1 MGVRLALAALAAFV
15 IAVVSTP
22 AQAQPLLRV
31 AVGQTGSTV
40 GARSAEALSQT
51 LATELA
57 ARADVEL
64 ATGIRAQI
72 VVGGAVVA
80 FERTSRGDQ
89 IEIHCEV
96 SLIVSDARGGAIRAM
111 LRGRGGARG
120 SNPAQLSRDAL
131 RAAVRG
137 ALRPLASQLQP
148 RLLAER

>member
-1 MGVRLALAALAAFV
+1 MAGVLSRAALAAFV

-22 AQAQPLLRV
+22 VQAQSLLRV

-40 GARSAEALSQT
+40 GARSAEALSET
-51 LATELA
+51 LQAELA
-57 ARADVEL
+57 ARTDIEL
-64 ATGIRAQI
+64 ATNVRAQI
-72 VVGGAVVA
+72 VVGGAVVS
-80 FERTSRGDQ
+80 FERTTRGDQ

-120 SNPAQLSRDAL
+120 SDATQLSRDAL

-148 RLLAER
+148 RLIAER

>member
-1 MGVRLALAALAAFV
+1 MAGVLSRAALAAFV

-22 AQAQPLLRV
+22 AQAQSLLRV

-40 GARSAEALSQT
+40 GARSAEALSET
-51 LATELA
+51 LQAELA
-57 ARADVEL
+57 ARTDIEL
-64 ATGIRAQI
+64 ATNVRAQI
-72 VVGGAVVA
+72 VVGGAVVS
-80 FERTSRGDQ
+80 FERTTRGDQ

-96 SLIVSDARGGAIRAM
+96 SLIVSGGAIRAM

-120 SNPAQLSRDAL
+120 SDATQLSRDAL

-148 RLLAER
+148 RLIAER